1 MTSAYFCTALSFPY
15 HSTEQKMYLLVEIK
29 IRWLIQSDFVC
40 INQEEAW
47 DFCGDKH
54 SFNDLSFTQLLIICV
69 VISCLSFAFNYTLPT
84 QLNIK
89 EYLHTRRNKKTT
101 STTHAIVWLI
111 LLLLCPCFSV
121 FEIFWYVWKMDS
133 DIYVIRKRLWTSWR
147 LLTSQRSLLASPPF
161 YQNEIL
167 RKILSFK

>member
-1 MTSAYFCTALSFPY
+1 MFYGRDFNLFLYGSFISLSLNR
-15 HSTEQKMYLLVEIK
+15 EIDLLVGIK

-89 EYLHTRRNKKTT
+89 EYLHTRRNIKTT

-121 FEIFWYVWKMDS
+121 FEIFVFE
-133 DIYVIRKRLWTSWR
+133 IFGLFPHARKSFETRKSTFVFFFPQH
-147 LLTSQRSLLASPPF
+147 T
-161 YQNEIL
+161 QNY
-167 RKILSFK
+167 

>member
-1 MTSAYFCTALSFPY
+1 MTSTYFCTALSFPC
-15 HSTEQKMYLLVEIK
+15 HLTEQKMYLLVEIK

-40 INQEEAW
+40 INREEAW

-89 EYLHTRRNKKTT
+89 EYLHARRNQKTT

-133 DIYVIRKRLWTSWR
+133 DIYVIRKGYG
-147 LLTSQRSLLASPPF
+147 QVDV
-161 YQNEIL
+161 Y
-167 RKILSFK
+167 